1 MKAVLIRTRL
11 DIDTNEVTRE
21 VIRRGQYPN
30 RKMNPIKGLADDLE
44 WMLVVATPLPT
55 IDESTQK
62 YSPLSWHI
70 TNEAH
75 PDFPHLNTYE
85 SRRRVVDLTAEE
97 IAANVEQ
104 SLDEDVSATTQNK
117 YKSDGVQFLDRVYA
131 KIIRKM
137 NKGHITSNQAKRLI
151 SDLYDSLEPLY
162 KGLWQLVKINL
173 AAETPP
179 TNAKLLD
186 LFNTIKNKVDKYV
199 NKNY

>member
-1 MKAVLIRTRL
+1 MKAVLIRTAL

-44 WMLVVATPLPT
+44 WLLIVAAPLPT
-55 IDESTQK
+55 IDEGTQK

-85 SRRRVVDLTAEE
+85 SRRGVVDLTAEE
-97 IAANVEQ
+97 IADKEQ
-104 SLDEDVSATTQNK
+104 QALDEDVAALAHNK

-131 KIIRKM
+131 IFLRKI
-137 NKGHITSNQAKRLI
+137 NDGTITSNQAKGLI
-151 SDLYDSLEPLY
+151 SELDDSLEPLY

-179 TNAKLLD
+179 TNAELLD
-186 LFNTIKNKVDKYV
+186 IFNSIKSKVDDYV
-199 NKNY
+199 IENY

>member
-1 MKAVLIRTRL
+1 MKAVLIRTAL

-44 WMLVVATPLPT
+44 WLLVVATPLPT

-70 TNEAH
+70 TNKPH
-75 PDFPHLNTYE
+75 KDFPHLNTYE
-85 SRRRVVDLTAEE
+85 SRRGVVNLTAEE
-97 IAANVEQ
+97 IADKDQQA
-104 SLDEDVSATTQNK
+104 LDEDVAALAHNK
-117 YKSDGVQFLDRVYA
+117 YKSDGVQFLDRSFVL
-131 KIIRKM
+131 ILRKEK
-137 NKGHITSNQAKRLI
+137 KGVITANQAKKLI
-151 SDLYDSLEPLY
+151 SGLYDSLEPLY
-162 KGLWQLVKINL
+162 KGLWQLVKVNL

-179 TNAKLLD
+179 TNAKLLAI
-186 LFNTIKNKVDKYV
+186 FNKIKNKVDTYV